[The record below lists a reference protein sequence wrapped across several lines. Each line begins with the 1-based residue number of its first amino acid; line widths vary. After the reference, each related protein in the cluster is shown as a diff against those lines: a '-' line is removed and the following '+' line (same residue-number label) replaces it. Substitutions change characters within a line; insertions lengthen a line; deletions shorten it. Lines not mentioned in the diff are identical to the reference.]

1 MRIYVDESG
10 THSSSRW
17 LVIGMLFVPDHAAL
31 HSELVAVKEAR
42 AYFNRTAR
50 KARYKETHLTAFK
63 SARDVDVAK
72 DWIDLFKKHDCYFR
86 SIVID
91 WSRWDG
97 RHFGDPFDPDA
108 LKKRRAYKKW
118 AEMLLQPEVADF
130 KNATLYLDR
139 LRILYGYDILDH
151 LRMRFEP
158 KQKRWRPPIETF
170 MPSDSWTDAMQ
181 CLQLADLLAGAVS
194 QRLTPAP
201 SPHKRAV
208 SEYLYANVKAYRPD
222 TAWGAYQ
229 ENIVKKSPQF
239 SEWFWKPDPNRKPPR
254 KR

>member
-10 THSSSRW
+10 THSSSGW

-31 HSELVAVKEAR
+31 HSALVAVKETAG
-42 AYFNRTAR
+42 YFNRTAK
-50 KARYKETHLTAFK
+50 KARYKETHLTKFK
-63 SARDVDVAK
+63 SARDVEVAK
-72 DWIDLFKKHDCYFR
+72 EWIDIFCKDACYFR

-97 RHFGDPFDPDA
+97 RHFGDAFDPDA
-108 LKKRRAYKKW
+108 LKRRRAYKKW

-130 KNATLYLDR
+130 RDATLYLDR

-158 KQKRWRPPIETF
+158 RQKRWRPPIKTF

-181 CLQLADLLAGAVS
+181 CLQLADLLSGAVS

-201 SPHKRAV
+201 NPHKRAV
-208 SEYLYANVKAYRPD
+208 MEYLYAKVKPYRPD
-222 TAWGAYQ
+222 SAWGPY
-229 ENIVKKSPQF
+229 EKNIIRRAPAF
-239 SEWFWKPDPNRKPPR
+239 SEWLWRPEPRRKPPR

>member
-10 THSSSRW
+10 THSSSGW
-17 LVIGMLFVPDHAAL
+17 LVIGMLFVPDHGPL
-31 HSELVAVKEAR
+31 HSDLTAVKEAR
-42 AYFNRTAR
+42 EYFNGSAR
-50 KARYKETHLTAFK
+50 NARYKETHLTKFK
-63 SARDVDVAK
+63 TARDLAVAK
-72 DWIDLFKKHDCYFR
+72 DWINLFQQHNCYFR

-97 RHFGDPFDPDA
+97 RHFGDAFDPDA

-130 KNATLYLDR
+130 RDATLYLDR
-139 LRILYGYDILDH
+139 LRILYGYDIIEA

-158 KQKRWRPPIETF
+158 KQKRWKPPIKTF
-170 MPSDSWTDAMQ
+170 QLSDSWPDAMQ

-194 QRLTPAP
+194 QGLTPSANEF
-201 SPHKRAV
+201 KRAV
-208 SEYLYANVKAYRPD
+208 SDYLYSNLKVYRPD
-222 TAWGAYQ
+222 STWGPY
-229 ENIVKKSPQF
+229 ETNIVRKAPSF
-239 SEWFWKPDPNRKPPR
+239 SEWFWKPEPNRKPPR